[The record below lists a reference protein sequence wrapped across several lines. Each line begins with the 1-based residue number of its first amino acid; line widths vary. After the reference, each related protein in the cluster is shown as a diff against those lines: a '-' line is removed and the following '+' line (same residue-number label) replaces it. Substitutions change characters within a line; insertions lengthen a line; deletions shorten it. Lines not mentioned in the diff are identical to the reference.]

1 MNQALAKLRVQATT
15 TAIIII
21 ITIVVVVIVIIN
33 KRLSHHDI
41 RFANLALLL
50 RHRRRRRRRRLR
62 PHGLLRTLRGR
73 VPRVIGARTE
83 LLLAV
88 RVLTRVAVTAGPRV
102 APEVGAEARLPQRR

>member
-50 RHRRRRRRRRLR
+50 RHRRRRRRRLR

-88 RVLTRVAVTAGPRV
+88 RVLTRVAVAAGPRV